1 MHVPRTAG
9 EKFKIATIQYSCIR
23 EIRWVVHQKN
33 QLRYLYWIGLIFPE
47 EFSHP
52 SIQFFFVKKKKF
64 YISIATNCNQVSSNT
79 QSRAI
84 ETITQGILLT
94 WSNSLIN
101 RVHHS
106 RFLQFCMFRTQI
118 FPHNRDFQQ
127 LYHRPWNIKKDVN
140 N

>member
-1 MHVPRTAG
+1 MSALEPQG
-9 EKFKIATIQYSCIR
+9 
-23 EIRWVVHQKN
+23 KN
-33 QLRYLYWIGLIFPE
+33 SKLP
-47 EFSHP
+47 
-52 SIQFFFVKKKKF
+52 QFNIHAFVKLDGWYTRKTNFAIYIELDSYFRKGFLTLQYNFFCKKKEI
-64 YISIATNCNQVSSNT
+64 ISIATNCNQVSSNT

-118 FPHNRDFQQ
+118 FRHNRDFQQ
-127 LYHRPWNIKKDVN
+127 LYHRP
-140 N
+140 